1 MNSPSMPSPS
11 LPAPGSSG
19 LRDGDLAAASFEDT
33 DTDDDGTESGDS
45 WLAEVEMEKAKNQLV
60 KKGAISEYEAE
71 KMATIA
77 KNKEAQEKLRQEWMA
92 LGHDFEKSKPKP
104 KPHAKK
110 VKNGSLPQRRS
121 KRNQGYEI
129 NILAYNLY

>member
-1 MNSPSMPSPS
+1 MNSPLMPAPS

-19 LRDGDLAAASFEDT
+19 LRDGNLSPASFEDT

-45 WLAEVEMEKAKNQLV
+45 WLAEVEMEKAKEQLV

-77 KNKEAQEKLRQEWMA
+77 KNKEAQEKLRQEWIA
-92 LGHDFEKSKPKP
+92 LGHDFEKPKP
-104 KPHAKK
+104 RTKK
-110 VKNGSLPQRRS
+110 AKNGSLPQCRS
-121 KRNQGYEI
+121 KRNQGYGKI
-129 NILAYNLY
+129 NILAYNFY